1 MANNKYY
8 KYYQPNKKD
17 IKDKYGDCTIR
28 ALTKVLDKT
37 WLEVYDLVS
46 PYEREEQCSLS
57 GFTLEMYKRVYK
69 EFGLVYQGI
78 SNKKGSTRPTVKRF
92 AKDHP
97 KGTYILRIAG
107 HHVTC
112 KDGKYYDTWDCGD
125 RSLYGY
131 FELITE

>member
-46 PYEREEQCSLS
+46 PYER
-57 GFTLEMYKRVYK
+57 
-69 EFGLVYQGI
+69 
-78 SNKKGSTRPTVKRF
+78 
-92 AKDHP
+92 D
-97 KGTYILRIAG
+97 IAMQF
-107 HHVTC
+107 
-112 KDGKYYDTWDCGD
+112 KWF
-125 RSLYGY
+125 Y
-131 FELITE
+131 FRNV